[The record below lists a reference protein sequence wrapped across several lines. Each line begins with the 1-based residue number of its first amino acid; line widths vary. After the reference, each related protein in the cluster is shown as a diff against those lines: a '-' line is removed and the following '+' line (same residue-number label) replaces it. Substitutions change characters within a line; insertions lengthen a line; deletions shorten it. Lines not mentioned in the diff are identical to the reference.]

1 MLELK
6 YLNSTTSHEVDFF
19 RISENVIEIRGDFP
33 VENLGFI
40 LFRPEQKNDIWNYS
54 DFTTVYRILEDGVQ
68 FSNDESVYTE
78 PEPTPEIPSIP
89 FEPYEPTPE
98 ELEIL
103 FQKNKINKITK
114 SKTMLAEYLGNNPL
128 HSSAHG
134 GVEGVY
140 SVTSEKQSLMMSQY
154 MTYQIAKSV
163 DTDAK
168 LTWNETGKSCTEWT
182 EEEFLQLILEIK
194 AYVYP
199 LVFHQQQLEEQIM
212 NCTNQEELNEI
223 VINYNLVNL
232 EK

>member
-1 MLELK
+1 MNKLLSLLQQYGYIGAVK
-6 YLNSTTSHEVDFF
+6 YIQWL
-19 RISENVIEIRGDFP
+19 
-33 VENLGFI
+33 L
-40 LFRPEQKNDIWNYS
+40 
-54 DFTTVYRILEDGVQ
+54 
-68 FSNDESVYTE
+68 
-78 PEPTPEIPSIP
+78 
-89 FEPYEPTPE
+89 
-98 ELEIL
+98 
-103 FQKNKINKITK
+103 IT
-114 SKTMLAEYLGNNPL
+114 
-128 HSSAHG
+128 
-134 GVEGVY
+134 EGVY
-140 SVTSEKQSLMMSQY
+140 SVTSERQSLMMSQY

-182 EEEFLQLILEIK
+182 EEEFLQLFLEIK

>member
-1 MLELK
+1 MNKLLSLLQQYGYIGAVK
-6 YLNSTTSHEVDFF
+6 YIQWL
-19 RISENVIEIRGDFP
+19 
-33 VENLGFI
+33 L
-40 LFRPEQKNDIWNYS
+40 
-54 DFTTVYRILEDGVQ
+54 
-68 FSNDESVYTE
+68 
-78 PEPTPEIPSIP
+78 
-89 FEPYEPTPE
+89 
-98 ELEIL
+98 
-103 FQKNKINKITK
+103 IT
-114 SKTMLAEYLGNNPL
+114 
-128 HSSAHG
+128 
-134 GVEGVY
+134 EGVY
-140 SVTSEKQSLMMSQY
+140 SVTSERQSLMMSQY